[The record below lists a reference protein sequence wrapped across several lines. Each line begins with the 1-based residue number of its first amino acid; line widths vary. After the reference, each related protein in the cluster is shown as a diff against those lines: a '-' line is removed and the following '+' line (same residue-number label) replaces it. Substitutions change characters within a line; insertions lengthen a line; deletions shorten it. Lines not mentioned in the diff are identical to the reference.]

1 MCGRFTI
8 SFVIGLSERFQA
20 RNPSFELIPRYNIA
34 PSQDVPVVVRA
45 HPDDAVNEIRMM
57 RWGLVPSW
65 VKDPSRSPKPINARA
80 DTLNE
85 KPMFRNLLQT
95 KRCLIP
101 ATGFYEWKKEV
112 WGRTPYYIRMRDN
125 SLFAFAGLFDT
136 YRAPDSGKISTFS
149 IITTEP
155 NAVVSPYHDR
165 MPAILKGEDEER
177 WLGSGV
183 LCRDELSALLHPY
196 PASGMEAYAVGKK
209 VNNPDAEGQDL
220 ILPVPSL
227 TNQSWDRKERG

>member
-20 RNPSFELIPRYNIA
+20 RIPSFDLIPRYNIA
-34 PSQDVPVVVRA
+34 PSQEVPVVVRA
-45 HPDDAVNEIRMM
+45 HPDGAENEIRMM
-57 RWGLVPSW
+57 RWGLVPSL

-80 DTLNE
+80 ETLFE
-85 KPMFRNLLQT
+85 KPMFRELLQ
-95 KRCLIP
+95 KRRCLVP
-101 ATGFYEWKKEV
+101 ATGFFEWKKEA

-136 YRAPDSGKISTFS
+136 YRAPDSEEISTFS

-209 VNNPDAEGQDL
+209 VNNPDAEGEDL
-220 ILPVPSL
+220 IQPVPSL
-227 TNQSWDRKERG
+227 TNHSWDRTQGG